1 MTLGDYIAYQ
11 QKRIDAALEK
21 WVPEVSQNPSRI
33 HEAMRYSLF
42 AGGKRVRPLLAIA
55 AAEAVSESTD
65 GVEHA
70 ACALEL
76 IHTYSLIH
84 DDLPA
89 LDNDDLR
96 RGRPTCHKVFGDAM
110 AILAGDAL
118 LTLAFETLS
127 KLQGVD
133 ADRRIQLVAELA
145 TASGTVG
152 GMIGG
157 QVNDI
162 QGEGQPPTAE
172 LLDSI
177 HRAKTGALLRASV
190 RTGAIYAGAHEA
202 KLAALT
208 DFGEHIGLAF
218 QIVDD
223 VLDIEESSETLGKT
237 AGKDAQQQKIT
248 FPAVYGLD
256 RSRAMADQE
265 RTSAHA
271 ALDIFGERGGPL
283 EGTCGSG
290 GSTQSMKIRI
300 DQLMVERGLVESREK
315 AQALILAGE
324 VLINGQKADK
334 PGRSVADDSQ
344 IELLAKL
351 AYVSRGGLKLE
362 RALDYFKIDVT
373 NWTCLDVGSSTGGFT
388 DCLLQRSARKVFA
401 IDVGKGQLDW
411 KLRNDARVEVRE
423 GVNARYLDVDDFPER
438 FDLAVCD
445 ASFISVTLLIPSMI
459 ALLKEDGRMV
469 ILVKPQFEV
478 GKGEVGKGGI
488 VRDPVQHQSACDRVR
503 ASVEEHGFRAEL
515 TESPILGAEGN
526 REFLLYAQR
535 PN

>member
-11 QKRIDAALEK
+11 QKRIDAALER
-21 WVPEVSQNPSRI
+21 WVPETSQNPSII

-55 AAEAVSESTD
+55 AAEAVSDTTD
-65 GVEHA
+65 GVEQA
-70 ACALEL
+70 ACSLEM

-127 KLQGVD
+127 KLGSID
-133 ADRRIQLVAELA
+133 PERRIRLVAELA

-190 RTGAIYAGAHEA
+190 RMGAIYAGAHEM

-208 DFGEHIGLAF
+208 DFGEHVGLAF

-223 VLDIEESSETLGKT
+223 VLDVEESSETLGKT

-248 FPAVYGLD
+248 FPAVYGLEH
-256 RSRAMADQE
+256 SREMANRE
-265 RTSAHA
+265 RAAAHA
-271 ALDIFGERGGPL
+271 SLDIFGERGERL
-283 EGTCGSG
+283 
-290 GSTQSMKIRI
+290 K
-300 DQLMVERGLVESREK
+300 QLADLVVHRK
-315 AQALILAGE
+315 A
-324 VLINGQKADK
+324 
-334 PGRSVADDSQ
+334 
-344 IELLAKL
+344 
-351 AYVSRGGLKLE
+351 
-362 RALDYFKIDVT
+362 
-373 NWTCLDVGSSTGGFT
+373 
-388 DCLLQRSARKVFA
+388 
-401 IDVGKGQLDW
+401 
-411 KLRNDARVEVRE
+411 
-423 GVNARYLDVDDFPER
+423 
-438 FDLAVCD
+438 
-445 ASFISVTLLIPSMI
+445 
-459 ALLKEDGRMV
+459 
-469 ILVKPQFEV
+469 
-478 GKGEVGKGGI
+478 
-488 VRDPVQHQSACDRVR
+488 
-503 ASVEEHGFRAEL
+503 
-515 TESPILGAEGN
+515 
-526 REFLLYAQR
+526 
-535 PN
+535 